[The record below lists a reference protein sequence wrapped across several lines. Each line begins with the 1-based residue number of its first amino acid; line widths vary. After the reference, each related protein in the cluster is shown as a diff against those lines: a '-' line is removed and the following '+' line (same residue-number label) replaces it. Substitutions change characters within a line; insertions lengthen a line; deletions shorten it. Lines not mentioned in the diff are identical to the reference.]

1 MPGHRHLVLM
11 SSRARDTQR
20 GFTMIEVLVTLVILM
35 IGLLGIAGLI
45 AQGQRSSFEAYQR
58 QQALALA
65 NDMAERVKAN
75 RPGVDTASVGTTYA
89 AAVPLGTPAGT
100 GTRYAQ
106 LISGALTN
114 CVTANCNTAAAV
126 QYDAALW
133 DGLLSGG
140 ATERDTSSN
149 TAIGPLLQ
157 PRGCI
162 QQIDA
167 TACPACTGTP
177 GSRQV
182 TYRVSVA
189 WQGNT
194 STLTPAASAC
204 GANQYR
210 DPRTG
215 NVDETYRRLV
225 SVDVYTVIPCACP

>member
-1 MPGHRHLVLM
+1 MPLTFQSAGRT
-11 SSRARDTQR
+11 SQP

-65 NDMAERVKAN
+65 NDMAERIKAN
-75 RPGVDTASVGTTYA
+75 RPGVDNTSVATTYA
-89 AAVPLGTPAGT
+89 AAVPLATPAGT
-100 GTRYAQ
+100 GTRFTQ
-106 LISGALTN
+106 LTTGALTN
-114 CVTANCNTAAAV
+114 CMTADCTTAAAV

-140 ATERDTSSN
+140 AAETDTASGN
-149 TAIGPLLQ
+149 ALGPLLQ
-157 PRGCI
+157 PRGCVE
-162 QQIDA
+162 QIDA
-167 TACPACTGTP
+167 RACPACSGTP

-189 WQGNT
+189 WQGNS
-194 STLTPAASAC
+194 STAAPAASSC
-204 GANQYR
+204 GVDLYR
-210 DPRTG
+210 NPRTG
-215 NVDETYRRLV
+215 NVDNTYRRLV

>member
-1 MPGHRHLVLM
+1 M
-11 SSRARDTQR
+11 SLKLPSAASKSLR
-20 GFTMIEVLVTLVILM
+20 GFTLIEVLVTLVILM

-45 AQGQRSSFEAYQR
+45 AQGQRNSFEAYQR

-65 NDMAERVKAN
+65 NDMAERIKAN
-75 RPGVDTASVGTTYA
+75 RPGTDTASVATTYA
-89 AAVPLGTPAGT
+89 AAVPIGTPAGT
-100 GTRYAQ
+100 GTRFTQ
-106 LISGALTN
+106 LTTGALTN
-114 CVTANCNTAAAV
+114 CVTANCSTAAAV

-140 ATERDTSSN
+140 ASETDSASGN
-149 TAIGPLLQ
+149 ALGPLLQ

-162 QQIDA
+162 EQTAA
-167 TACPACTGTP
+167 TACPACPSPP

-194 STLTPAASAC
+194 STSVPTASAC
-204 GANQYR
+204 GNNQYR

-215 NVDETYRRLV
+215 NVDNTYRRLV

>member
-1 MPGHRHLVLM
+1 MPLTLSSASRLV
-11 SSRARDTQR
+11 QR

-58 QQALALA
+58 QQALTLA
-65 NDMAERVKAN
+65 NDMAERIKAN
-75 RPGVDTASVGTTYA
+75 RPGVDSTSVTTTYA

-100 GTRYAQ
+100 GTRFTQ
-106 LISGALTN
+106 LTTGGLTN
-114 CVTANCNTAAAV
+114 CMTADCTTTAAV

-140 ATERDTSSN
+140 ASETDTATGN
-149 TAIGPLLQ
+149 ALGPLLR
-157 PRGCI
+157 PRGCVE
-162 QQIDA
+162 QIDA
-167 TACPACTGTP
+167 SACAACGGTP

-194 STLTPAASAC
+194 STIAPAASAC
-204 GANQYR
+204 GVDQYR
-210 DPRTG
+210 DLRG
-215 NVDETYRRLV
+215 NVDNTYRRLV

>member
-1 MPGHRHLVLM
+1 MPLTF
-11 SSRARDTQR
+11 SSATRPAQD

-35 IGLLGIAGLI
+35 IGMLGIAGLI

-75 RPGVDTASVGTTYA
+75 RPGVDNTSVAATYA
-89 AAVPLGTPAGT
+89 AAVPLATPAGD
-100 GTRYAQ
+100 GTRFNQ
-106 LISGALTN
+106 LVTNALTN
-114 CVTANCNTAAAV
+114 CMTADCSTTAAV

-140 ATERDTSSN
+140 ATETDTASG
-149 TAIGPLLQ
+149 TALGPLLR

-162 QQIDA
+162 EEID
-167 TACPACTGTP
+167 TRACAACSGTP

-194 STLTPAASAC
+194 ATIEPTASTC
-204 GANQYR
+204 GRNQYR
-210 DPRTG
+210 DLRG
-215 NVDETYRRLV
+215 NVDNTYRRLV
-225 SVDVYTVIPCACP
+225 SVDVYTVIPCVCP